1 LNILEAWQFL
11 QMFSWWNVHPSEWGW
26 HMLLC
31 FLSRNFEA
39 EKQKYLDCF
48 LTWGCSNIRSLHKR

>member
-1 LNILEAWQFL
+1 
-11 QMFSWWNVHPSEWGW
+11 
-26 HMLLC
+26 MLLC